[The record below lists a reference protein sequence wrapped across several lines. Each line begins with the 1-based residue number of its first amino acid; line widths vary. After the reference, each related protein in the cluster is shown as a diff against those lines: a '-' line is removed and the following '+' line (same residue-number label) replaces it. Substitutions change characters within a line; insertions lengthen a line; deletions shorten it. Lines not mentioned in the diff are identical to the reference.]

1 MLNVNSS
8 VCSLINLFGNMGFLY
23 ARRISTSHSS
33 FRILKD
39 NPLHHD
45 ISKCNVCLNKWLQ
58 RKPKCIPQSGQD
70 ECCICLEVMAEI
82 KGPDF
87 SNCCKARLIDAF
99 ESHFIGVMEAGWL
112 INE

>member
-1 MLNVNSS
+1 MLNSCYV
-8 VCSLINLFGNMGFLY
+8 
-23 ARRISTSHSS
+23 RRILTSHSS

-58 RKPKCIPQSGQD
+58 GKPKCIPQSGQD